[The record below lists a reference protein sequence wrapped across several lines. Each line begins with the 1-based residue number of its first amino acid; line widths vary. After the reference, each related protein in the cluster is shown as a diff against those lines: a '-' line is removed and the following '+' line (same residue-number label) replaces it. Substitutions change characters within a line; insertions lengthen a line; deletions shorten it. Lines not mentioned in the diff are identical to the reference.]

1 MSMKDKKREI
11 EESKITGFFD
21 KDTEIKGDL
30 NFKGTSDIKIGHLI
44 INGEIKGNIQA
55 TEKVEINANGRVIG
69 TIVSPKL
76 RLSPPNWWLKRGPIW
91 RPTAKQQIKCLS
103 LCCLFLLLKK
113 NLKKKK
119 KTKTLDPSLERRHR
133 NHSGQIRCR
142 KISWETLSQNLW
154 KTHDPESL

>member
-30 NFKGTSDIKIGHLI
+30 NFKGTFRIDGRFKGKIDSKSILIIGDSGKVDADIKIGHLI

-55 TEKVEINANGRVIG
+55 TEKVEINANGRVFG

-76 RLSPPNWWLKRGPIW
+76 MVEEGAYLEANCQTSDKMPQSSLPLSSPEEKPEERKEKEDLGP
-91 RPTAKQQIKCLS
+91 KL
-103 LCCLFLLLKK
+103 
-113 NLKKKK
+113 
-119 KTKTLDPSLERRHR
+119 
-133 NHSGQIRCR
+133 
-142 KISWETLSQNLW
+142 
-154 KTHDPESL
+154 

>member
-30 NFKGTSDIKIGHLI
+30 NFKGTFRIDGRFKGKIDSKSILIIGDSGKVDADIKIGHLI

-55 TEKVEINANGRVIG
+55 SEKVEINANGRVFG

-76 RLSPPNWWLKRGPIW
+76 MVEEGAYLEANCQTTDKMPQSSLPLSSPVEKPEEKKEKEDLGPK
-91 RPTAKQQIKCLS
+91 P
-103 LCCLFLLLKK
+103 
-113 NLKKKK
+113 
-119 KTKTLDPSLERRHR
+119 
-133 NHSGQIRCR
+133 
-142 KISWETLSQNLW
+142 
-154 KTHDPESL
+154 

>member
-30 NFKGTSDIKIGHLI
+30 NFKGTFRIDGRFKGKIDSKSILIIGDSGKVDADIKIGHLI

-76 RLSPPNWWLKRGPIW
+76 VVEEGAYMEANCQTTDKMPQSMLPLSSPEEKPEEKKENKDLGPK
-91 RPTAKQQIKCLS
+91 P
-103 LCCLFLLLKK
+103 
-113 NLKKKK
+113 
-119 KTKTLDPSLERRHR
+119 
-133 NHSGQIRCR
+133 
-142 KISWETLSQNLW
+142 
-154 KTHDPESL
+154 